1 VHETGTMMQ
10 RSTPP
15 PSMVASTCSIVNCGP
30 CGGEAPSTQGR
41 WGVLGYQAWIWASVI
56 FMGSL
61 MMGVEGRKFDFIL
74 KKIMRELIQFS

>member
-1 VHETGTMMQ
+1 MMQ

-15 PSMVASTCSIVNCGP
+15 PSMVASTCSIVNWGP
-30 CGGEAPSTQGR
+30 WGGDAPSTHGR

-61 MMGVEGRKFDFIL
+61 LGGVEGRKSVFKL
-74 KKIMRELIQFS
+74 KKIMRNLIQFS